1 LEVLAGWLVGLAA
14 RWPPCAEQGFQRNV
28 EKWQERFY
36 VSPMRFP
43 CSKGV
48 LQQEIKVINYF
59 DYVLQNTLW
68 VNGIWKG
75 FM

>member
-1 LEVLAGWLVGLAA
+1 MGVLQHIIKVINYFDYVLQNTGSAGAQTA
-14 RWPPCAEQGFQRNV
+14 
-28 EKWQERFY
+28 
-36 VSPMRFP
+36 
-43 CSKGV
+43 V